1 MNDKPM
7 TKADT
12 LEAIKKKI
20 DDLPLIDATVLKLL
34 SLLNDID
41 SDYQQIIGRLSP
53 EIAVKFL
60 NMASSAFYGT
70 EVRSI
75 DYAVRVLGFSGMK
88 QILTTSVL
96 IDQFSKGKYK
106 KLFDFNYFQE
116 HARCCAS
123 VSRTLGEI
131 LKYDDPAELFTVSM
145 LHNIGELIIAVYFS
159 DSRDE
164 IDSLID
170 SKDISISEAEREILG
185 LSHAEIGAL
194 ALKRFNLSQDI
205 CDAVKYHDL
214 ENRIIPEGSNYRME
228 LISREAVRIVERLDL
243 PQRVELTKLTILLD
257 DTVLSSQ
264 ETYLAYFKS
273 NPKTDNNQR
282 VFAGIFEQISLL
294 VSDTIETM
302 LNSTSTQL

>member
-1 MNDKPM
+1 M

-12 LEAIKKKI
+12 IEAIKKKLE
-20 DDLPLIDATVLKLL
+20 DLPLIDATVMKLL
-34 SLLNDID
+34 SLLDDID

-96 IDQFSKGKYK
+96 IDQFSKGRYK
-106 KLFDFNYFQE
+106 KIFDFNYFQE

-123 VSRTLGEI
+123 VSRALGEI
-131 LKYDDPAELFTVSM
+131 LKYNDPAELFTVSM
-145 LHNIGELIIAVYFS
+145 LHNIGELIIAVYFGEA
-159 DSRDE
+159 RDK

-170 SKDISISEAEREILG
+170 SKGISISEAEREILG
-185 LSHAEIGAL
+185 LSHADVGAL
-194 ALKRFNLSQDI
+194 VLKRFNLSQDI
-205 CDAVKYHDL
+205 CDAVRYHDL
-214 ENRIIPEGSNYRME
+214 ENRIIPEGSNYHME

-243 PQRVELTKLTILLD
+243 PQKVELTKLTMLLED
-257 DTVLSSQ
+257 IVLSIK
-264 ETYLAYFKS
+264 ETYLAYIRS
-273 NPKTDNNQR
+273 RPKTDNNQKA
-282 VFAGIFEQISLL
+282 FEGIFEPISLL
-294 VSDTIETM
+294 VSEKIETVF
-302 LNSTSTQL
+302 NPAGTQL